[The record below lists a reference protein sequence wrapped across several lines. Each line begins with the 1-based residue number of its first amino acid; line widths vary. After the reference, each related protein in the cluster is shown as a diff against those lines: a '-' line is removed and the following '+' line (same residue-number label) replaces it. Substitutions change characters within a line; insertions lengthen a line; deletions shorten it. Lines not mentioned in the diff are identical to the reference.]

1 MQQGLP
7 MLLSWGPKIWHRP
20 HVNTT
25 TATNLKAVCNIT
37 ESETEIGNMLIDEDI
52 DSEDEWE
59 KDGDDIDNTQR
70 ILAFDDE
77 ANL

>member
-1 MQQGLP
+1 M
-7 MLLSWGPKIWHRP
+7 
-20 HVNTT
+20 
-25 TATNLKAVCNIT
+25 CNIT

-59 KDGDDIDNTQR
+59 KDGVDIDNSQR